1 LDEVRRLLALAWPV
15 VLGQLGLVAMGVV
28 DLLMVGP
35 LGKEATAAVGIGN
48 TLSFGTLIVGMG
60 AAAGLDPLVAQAY
73 GAGAPRRAGAE
84 AARGMV
90 IALML
95 AVPITLV
102 HLYAEP
108 ILWMLRQPPS
118 AIPGAAAFCRISAL
132 SVVPFVGFSV
142 VRQCL
147 QGGARMREAM
157 WVIGIANLVN
167 LVAAYVL
174 VRWLELGVPG
184 VAWGTTIVRWLML
197 GALVWL
203 GWPSLR
209 EAWPEGPVLQPREL
223 WRVAQV
229 TLPVSLQLGLE
240 VWAFN
245 ASSFFAGA
253 LGDTAA
259 AAHTAALSAASVSF
273 MVPLGIGAAAAT
285 RVGNLVGGG
294 QDWRRAGLVAVATG
308 AGVMTLSAALFL
320 LWPEAIGWA
329 YNSDP
334 EVVVLIAMVLP
345 VAAAFQWFDGTQV
358 VSFGVLRG
366 LGDTHTPALFNVV
379 GHWLVGLP
387 LGAWLAFGGRGMG
400 LAGIWIGL
408 TAGLGVVASLLV
420 LRLLLHARANRGIVS
435 PYSGG

>member
-48 TLSFGTLIVGMG
+48 TLSFGILIVGMG

-73 GAGAPRRAGAE
+73 GAGAPRRAGTE

-90 IALML
+90 IVLLL
-95 AVPITLV
+95 AIPITLV

-108 ILWMLRQPPS
+108 LLWLLKQPPS
-118 AIPGAAAFCRISAL
+118 AIPGAAAYCRISAL
-132 SVVPFVGFSV
+132 AVVPFLSFSV

-147 QGGARMREAM
+147 QGGERMREAM
-157 WVIGIANLVN
+157 WVIGLANLVN

-174 VRWLELGVPG
+174 VRWLGLGVPG
-184 VAWGTTIVRWLML
+184 VAWGTTIVRWIML
-197 GALVWL
+197 FALILL

-209 EAWPEGPVLQPREL
+209 AAWPDEPIFDLREL
-223 WRVAQV
+223 WRVART

-240 VWAFN
+240 VWAFD
-245 ASSFFAGA
+245 ASAFFAGA
-253 LGDTAA
+253 LGDTAS

-273 MVPLGIGAAAAT
+273 MVPLGIGAASAT
-285 RVGNLVGGG
+285 RVGNLVGAG
-294 QDWRRAGLVAVATG
+294 QDWRRAGLVAVSMG
-308 AGVMTLSAALFL
+308 AGVMTLSATLFL
-320 LWPEAIGWA
+320 LGPETIGRA

-334 EVVVLIAMVLP
+334 GVVALVGLVLP
-345 VAAAFQWFDGTQV
+345 LAAAFQWFDGTQV

-366 LGDTHTPALFNVV
+366 LGDTRTPALFNVV
-379 GHWLVGLP
+379 GHWLIGLP
-387 LGAWLAFGGRGMG
+387 LGAWLAFGNGMG
-400 LAGIWIGL
+400 LPGVWIGL
-408 TAGLGVVASLLV
+408 TVGLGVVASLLV
-420 LRLLLHARANRGIVS
+420 LRLLLHARATPGEVS